1 MQDKTPL
8 ARLSFVHNPSS
19 LSLVDTPYALA
30 NLLYTLYQASPEPEV
45 LPNELLE
52 FLALDPASGTLDPA
66 NLIVPFLK
74 TGAVGEVVKRSEE
87 FWSGVGEVASRFGLA
102 KGESGL
108 VVNGRVSA

>member
-19 LSLVDTPYALA
+19 LSLVDTPYAFA

-52 FLALDPASGTLDPA
+52 FLALEDRKS
-66 NLIVPFLK
+66 
-74 TGAVGEVVKRSEE
+74 VV
-87 FWSGVGEVASRFGLA
+87 
-102 KGESGL
+102 
-108 VVNGRVSA
+108 